1 MRFQPVR
8 ALAIAGVVSLLLLAH
23 LNTAVAEDLNTIFA
37 KVNQLVESKSYPK
50 AIAELSWARK
60 EIEKMHQVR
69 LGELIPAS
77 VGGFTGGEVQ
87 YQAAL
92 GFTNIERIYK
102 NGDQE
107 VKFTITGGS
116 GEGMGGL
123 AGLAKMGMMFGA
135 QPGMEQF
142 RIDGITATLNTTGS
156 TPEATIF
163 LDSGSIVTL
172 NAQNG
177 VDAAALKKFA
187 EGFKFSELD
196 NYLKG

>member
-1 MRFQPVR
+1 MKFLPLHT
-8 ALAIAGVVSLLLLAH
+8 LAIAGVFSLFAVAPSS
-23 LNTAVAEDLNTIFA
+23 TVVAEDLNTIFA
-37 KVNQLVESKSYPK
+37 KVNQLVASKSYPK

-60 EIEKMHQVR
+60 EIEKMHQTR
-69 LGELIPAS
+69 LGELIPSS

-102 NGDQE
+102 NGEQE

-116 GEGMGGL
+116 GEGLGGL

-135 QPGMEQF
+135 QPGMEQY
-142 RIDGITATLNTTGS
+142 RIDGLTATLNTTGS

-177 VDAAALKKFA
+177 VDAAALKKFT
-187 EGFKFSELD
+187 EGFKFSDLD
-196 NYLKG
+196 AYLKG